1 MERKWSKFIIP
12 CVCALAVLAA
22 GIIFN
27 HLRVP
32 DYRDDGILRV
42 CLDAGHGADDP
53 GAVSPDGTRLE
64 KDDCLAMILAVRDRL
79 VASYPEIE
87 IALTRS
93 DDTFI
98 ELDDRCDIANK
109 ARADLFVSV
118 HRNSAP
124 GSASGVEIWVP
135 SGGPRADKQ
144 LAEGILEG
152 LINAGISEDRGIR
165 SGTSGNPSSDYYVNR
180 HTKMPSCLIELGFM
194 TSDTDNQLFD
204 SNFDAYARA
213 IADGIAAALI
223 TE

>member
-12 CVCALAVLAA
+12 CVCALIALAA

-42 CLDAGHGADDP
+42 CLDAGHGGDDP
-53 GAVSPDGTRLE
+53 GAVDPDVNRLE

-79 VASYPEIE
+79 AASYPEIE
-87 IALTRS
+87 IILTRS

-98 ELDDRCDIANK
+98 ELADRCNIANK
-109 ARADLFVSV
+109 SRADLFISV
-118 HRNSAP
+118 HRNSAQS
-124 GSASGVEIWVP
+124 SASGVEIWVP

-144 LAEGILEG
+144 LAEGILHG
-152 LINAGISEDRGIR
+152 LVSAGINEDRGIR
-165 SGTSGNPSSDYYVNR
+165 SGTSGNPTSDYYVNR

-194 TSDTDNQLFD
+194 TSDADNKLFD
-204 SNFDAYARA
+204 SNFDAYAQA
-213 IADGIAAALI
+213 IANGIAAALI

>member
-1 MERKWSKFIIP
+1 
-12 CVCALAVLAA
+12 
-22 GIIFN
+22 
-27 HLRVP
+27 
-32 DYRDDGILRV
+32 
-42 CLDAGHGADDP
+42 DDP
-53 GAVSPDGTRLE
+53 GAVSHAGTRLE

-79 VASYPEIE
+79 AASYPEIE
-87 IALTRS
+87 VVLTRS
-93 DDTFI
+93 DDSFI
-98 ELDDRCDIANK
+98 ELDDRCNIANK

-144 LAEGILEG
+144 LAKGILEG

-194 TSDTDNQLFD
+194 TSATDNQLFD
-204 SNFDAYARA
+204 SNFDAYAQA